1 MDSIMMEGG
10 LDMSKILM
18 LYTSL
23 TGNTELMA
31 EAILKQL
38 EQYDH
43 QVFTKSFEDDVVET
57 KELLD
62 YDAILI
68 GLYTWIDGDLPF
80 EAEDFYEELYD
91 MDLKG
96 KVCGV
101 FGSADTSYEQYGT
114 AVEMIYEQLETLGA
128 SIVPD
133 RIVVDL
139 EPNSEELERC
149 KKLVDS
155 ACEMIGQKSEM

>member
-1 MDSIMMEGG
+1 
-10 LDMSKILM
+10 MSKILM

-31 EAILKQL
+31 EAIRKQL

-43 QVFTKSFEDDVVET
+43 QVVTKSFEDDEIET
-57 KELLD
+57 KEILD

-68 GLYTWIDGDLPF
+68 GVYTWIDGDLPF
-80 EAEDFYEELYD
+80 EAEDFYDELYD

-114 AVEMIYEQLETLGA
+114 AVGMVYEQLETLGA
-128 SIVPD
+128 SMVPD
-133 RIVVDL
+133 RIIVDL
-139 EPNSEELERC
+139 EPDLDELERC
-149 KKLVDS
+149 KKLVDT

>member
-1 MDSIMMEGG
+1 MMEGG

-155 ACEMIGQKSEM
+155 ACEMIGQESEM

>member
-1 MDSIMMEGG
+1 
-10 LDMSKILM
+10 MSKILI

-23 TGNTELMA
+23 TGNTEMMA
-31 EAILKQL
+31 EAVLKQL

-43 QVFTKSFEDDVVET
+43 QVVTKSFEDDVIET
-57 KELLD
+57 RELLD

-80 EAEDFYEELYD
+80 EAEDFYDELYD

-114 AVEMIYEQLETLGA
+114 AVGMVYEQLETLGA
-128 SIVPD
+128 SMVPD
-133 RIVVDL
+133 RIIVDL

-149 KKLVDS
+149 KKLVDT
-155 ACEMIGQKSEM
+155 ACEMVGQKSEM